1 MVWSAL
7 EAQAHAAGG
16 ARSLGGVG
24 SPWAVLAWAALLVAI
39 VVSFRPAVPVV
50 WGDTPSF
57 VESALQTL
65 EAGKPTVAGGRD
77 PGYPAFLAEMFA
89 LGGDLGT
96 VVRLQQA
103 AWAILMLV
111 LAATAQAVTRNA
123 AGLVPIILV
132 AMYPGL
138 LLLRNVLT
146 ADLLFAV
153 FLNLAMAGLLV
164 ATCVG
169 KAARCYAVAASILC
183 AALAACFRS
192 QGILVPIA
200 AIVVGIRLA
209 RPDTYARLAVMALSI
224 AAALALLA
232 AGSRFGASDSD
243 QASVVF
249 VPKTLFCNHLNIELA
264 SDAARREIA
273 SAAGDRVDAAMA
285 RLATDF
291 AADPGHWRVLG
302 FFGDACLFDTALDR
316 DLAGGSG
323 NAASAATAYRRIFL
337 AALRDR
343 PLAYAAKFARQM
355 AYGASVAWPIY
366 GLDPAIPVST
376 DDVPHVSDI
385 LARHGRA
392 VQPIDLQGGPVRIG
406 PLSDFPIFSAWLFRA
421 LSIAFIVA
429 ILFWTMTVAWRR
441 RSDFSTRAGVVI
453 VMWAAS
459 IVTAA
464 AVHTLD
470 VARYLVPA
478 VPMVG
483 IMLSLFAV
491 ELAETI
497 ACRDCRRFGLPSPP
511 IRNKMS
517 RHSRAFV
524 PLGGPA
530 RYRGNSPSRPLAKR
544 LRSAQRSTRRIP

>member
-1 MVWSAL
+1 LNFIPWTAIVRSNREASARTT
-7 EAQAHAAGG
+7 GG
-16 ARSLGGVG
+16 AASLGGIG
-24 SPWAVLAWAALLVAI
+24 SPWPWAVLAWAALLVAI
-39 VVSFRPAVPVV
+39 VVSFRPAVPVI

-65 EAGKPTVAGGRD
+65 EAGRPTVAGGRD
-77 PGYPAFLAEMFA
+77 PGYPAFLAETFA
-89 LGGDLGT
+89 LGGDLAT

-103 AWAILMLV
+103 AWAVLMLV
-111 LAATAQAVTRNA
+111 LAATAQATTRNA

-169 KAARCYAVAASILC
+169 KAARSTAVAASILC

-200 AIVVGIRLA
+200 AIVVGVRLA
-209 RPDTYARLAVMALSI
+209 RPDTYARLAVMAVSV

-264 SDAARREIA
+264 SDAARRELV
-273 SAAGDRVDAAMA
+273 SAAGDRADATMA
-285 RLATDF
+285 RLAADF
-291 AADPGHWRVLG
+291 AAEPGYWRVLG
-302 FFGDACLFDTALDR
+302 FFGDACLFDTALDQ
-316 DLAGGSG
+316 DLAGDSG
-323 NAASAATAYRRIFL
+323 NAASAAAAYRRIFL

-343 PLAYAAKFARQM
+343 PLAYAAKFVRQM

-366 GLDPAIPVST
+366 GLDPAIPVSI

-392 VQPIDLQGGPVRIG
+392 VQPIDLQGRPVRIG
-406 PLSDFPIFSAWLFRA
+406 PLSDFPIFSAWLFSA
-421 LSIAFIVA
+421 LSTAFIIA
-429 ILFWTMTVAWRR
+429 ILFWMVTAVRR
-441 RSDFSTRAGVVI
+441 RRPEFVTRAGTVI

-459 IVTAA
+459 IATAA

-483 IMLSLFAV
+483 IMLSLFAA
-491 ELAETI
+491 ELTETI
-497 ACRDCRRFGLPSPP
+497 A
-511 IRNKMS
+511 
-517 RHSRAFV
+517 
-524 PLGGPA
+524 
-530 RYRGNSPSRPLAKR
+530 R
-544 LRSAQRSTRRIP
+544 LRKG